1 METNDKLRE
10 INIKNSACFYFDDL
24 IKFEDFDHYNI
35 LIDEKSFENILIY
48 KISYKNLI
56 GFQPLGIRFNINK
69 IDGFVRVYDG
79 TRNLVLKN
87 MIQFTTGL
95 DIL

>member
-1 METNDKLRE
+1 MTNWEKL
-10 INIKNSACFYFDDL
+10 ILKIVLVF
-24 IKFEDFDHYNI
+24 I
-35 LIDEKSFENILIY
+35 LIT
-48 KISYKNLI
+48 SYKNLI
-56 GFQPLGIRFNINK
+56 GFQSLGIRFNINK

-95 DIL
+95 DVL